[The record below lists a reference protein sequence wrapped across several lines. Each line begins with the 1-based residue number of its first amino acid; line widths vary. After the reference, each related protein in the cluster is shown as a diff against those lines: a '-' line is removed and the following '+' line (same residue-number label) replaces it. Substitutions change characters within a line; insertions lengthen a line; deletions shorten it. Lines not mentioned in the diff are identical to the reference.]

1 MFADRTE
8 AGGRLADRLASEG
21 VEADLVLAIPRGGL
35 PVGRAV
41 ADRLGAPLDVVVA
54 VKLGAPGNPELAVG
68 AVAGDGSVWTNDDL
82 VSRLGVR
89 DDYLQEER
97 ARGQAA
103 ASEKV
108 RQYRGGDPL
117 PRLDGRHVV
126 IVDDGLATGA
136 TALACVRQVQAA
148 GAEQVTLA
156 VPVAAPESAARVRD
170 AGARVVA
177 VETPEMFGAV
187 GQYYRD
193 FRQVRDAEAL
203 TYLDG
208 AGATGSD
215 ASDEDGG
222 GNDPEGE
229 HGDDGDGET

>member
-8 AGGRLADRLASEG
+8 AGEQLADRLASEG
-21 VEADLVLAIPRGGL
+21 VEVDLVLAIPRGGL

-89 DDYLQEER
+89 DDYLREER

-126 IVDDGLATGA
+126 IADDGLATGA

-156 VPVAAPESAARVRD
+156 VPVAAPESVARVRD
-170 AGARVVA
+170 GGARVVA
-177 VETPEMFGAV
+177 VETPETFGAV

-208 AGATGSD
+208 AGTVGRGLNPSG
-215 ASDEDGG
+215 EDGD
-222 GNDPEGE
+222 GNDPEG
-229 HGDDGDGET
+229 